1 MVYGHSQWNML
12 LLCRSRAKGQ
22 SKTKLNSKEN
32 ILRSQTFSFPF
43 ILWLFMLLIQKNM
56 FKDKSHQSNLEKK
69 E

>member
-12 LLCRSRAKGQ
+12 LLCRNRAKGQ